1 MDVTATEAKNR
12 LGQMLDHAQREPV
25 FIEKSGRRHGVLLSA
40 AHYEALLAAS
50 ARAAPA
56 EAPPPRTAEEFYVR
70 HKAWVDENNQ
80 RFEKYGLWNEE
91 IRTW

>member
-40 AHYEALLAAS
+40 AHYEALLAA
-50 ARAAPA
+50 AAAPRDADAGRTFYEQHRSWIDEMNA
-56 EAPPPRTAEEFYVR
+56 EVG
-70 HKAWVDENNQ
+70 Q
-80 RFEKYGLWNEE
+80 RGLWNDGL
-91 IRTW
+91 RVW